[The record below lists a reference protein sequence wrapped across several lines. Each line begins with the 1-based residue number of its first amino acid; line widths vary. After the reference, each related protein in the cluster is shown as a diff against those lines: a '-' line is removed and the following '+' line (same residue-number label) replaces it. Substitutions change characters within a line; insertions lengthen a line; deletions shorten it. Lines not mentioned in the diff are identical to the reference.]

1 MNGRFL
7 KETSRG
13 IDIIYPEDKLLE
25 ERKIFFT
32 EEVNAESSNKL
43 IQYLLCLEAFDS
55 KKPITVYINS
65 PGGEVVSGLA
75 VYDTIKSISCPV
87 NTVCIGTAASMGS
100 IIFMA
105 GKKREMLPHTKIMI
119 HDPLVVGSSGAKKV
133 FDLEREAGQLMETR
147 KILGGIIAQCCGKS
161 IEEVYEK
168 TKMDYFM
175 DAEEAVSFGVATGII
190 KKI

>member
-1 MNGRFL
+1 
-7 KETSRG
+7 
-13 IDIIYPEDKLLE
+13 
-25 ERKIFFT
+25 
-32 EEVNAESSNKL
+32 
-43 IQYLLCLEAFDS
+43 
-55 KKPITVYINS
+55 
-65 PGGEVVSGLA
+65 
-75 VYDTIKSISCPV
+75 
-87 NTVCIGTAASMGS
+87 MGS